1 MDPGSEAG
9 MTILRPPQLAFGI
22 HQNRIRPGLLSNS
35 LDHAKLSA
43 MKLLIKNM
51 VCDRC
56 KMAIE
61 AVLAELDLV
70 PASVQLGEVDLGELT
85 LETEQLE
92 LFREKIEALG
102 FELINDR
109 KSRQIEAIKK
119 AVIELV
125 QQPEAP
131 EKLKLSAYL
140 SARLHHDYSHL
151 SNLFSTVEGVTI
163 EQYFINQKIEK
174 TRELLVYDELTLT
187 EIADRLGYSSVA
199 HLSRQFKKITGM
211 TPSQFKQL
219 RDGRQRRSL
228 DKV

>member
-1 MDPGSEAG
+1 
-9 MTILRPPQLAFGI
+9 
-22 HQNRIRPGLLSNS
+22 
-35 LDHAKLSA
+35 
-43 MKLLIKNM
+43 M

-61 AVLAELDLV
+61 DVLAGLDLV
-70 PASVQLGEVDLGELT
+70 PTSVHLGEVDLGEAI
-85 LETEQLE
+85 LEGDQLE
-92 LFREKIEALG
+92 NFRAKIEPLG
-102 FELINDR
+102 FELINDKKTR
-109 KSRQIEAIKK
+109 LIENIKK
-119 AVIELV
+119 AIIALV
-125 QQPEAP
+125 QKSVAP
-131 EKLKLSAYL
+131 EKIKLSEYL
-140 SARLHHDYSHL
+140 STRLFHDYTHL

-199 HLSRQFKKITGM
+199 HLSRQFKKVTGM

-219 RDGRQRRSL
+219 RDGSQRRSL

>member
-1 MDPGSEAG
+1 
-9 MTILRPPQLAFGI
+9 
-22 HQNRIRPGLLSNS
+22 
-35 LDHAKLSA
+35 

-61 AVLAELDLV
+61 DVLAELDLV
-70 PASVQLGEVDLGELT
+70 PTSVQLGEIELGEENLQG
-85 LETEQLE
+85 EQLE
-92 LFREKIEALG
+92 QFRKKIDVLG
-102 FELINDR
+102 FELINDKKTR
-109 KSRQIEAIKK
+109 LIENIKK
-119 AVIELV
+119 TVIALA
-125 QQPEAP
+125 QQQGGI
-131 EKLKLSAYL
+131 EKVKLSEYL
-140 SARLHHDYSHL
+140 SNRLFHDYTHL

-163 EQYFINQKIEK
+163 ERYFINQKIEK

-199 HLSRQFKKITGM
+199 HLSRQFKKVTGM

-219 RDGRQRRSL
+219 RDGKQRRSH